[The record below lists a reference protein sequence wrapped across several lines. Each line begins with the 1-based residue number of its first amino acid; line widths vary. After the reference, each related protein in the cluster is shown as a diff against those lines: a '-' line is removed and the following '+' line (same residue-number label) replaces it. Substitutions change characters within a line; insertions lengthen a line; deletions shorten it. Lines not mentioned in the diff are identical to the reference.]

1 MVARRDRTTL
11 ARAVDHFKKA
21 NELAGN
27 VGQAQLA
34 LEAGLQ
40 LGETLL
46 MSGSTKQAAEVLG
59 RVGQI
64 AQQVKDPVKE
74 RAAAALLGQAQASLK
89 NFEAALQFGERAL
102 QLTRSLK
109 LTQLEPIDLYNLGF
123 FNLML
128 GRSKEAVSLF
138 RQSRKGADAANP
150 AFQKELLYNLGTA
163 LMKENEVQEAE
174 GAFQAALNPA
184 TQVKDWR
191 KLAGAQQQLA
201 GIADKRGDTDTA
213 RALLYKAMEAAEQG
227 KLKDQRKA
235 IKKQIDGLGA

>member
-1 MVARRDRTTL
+1 M
-11 ARAVDHFKKA
+11 
-21 NELAGN
+21 
-27 VGQAQLA
+27 GQAQLA

-46 MSGSTKQAAEVLG
+46 VSGQTKHAAEVLS

-64 AQQVKDPVKE
+64 AQQLKDPVKE
-74 RAAAALLGQAQASLK
+74 RAAAALLGQAHASLK

-102 QLTRSLK
+102 QLTRALK
-109 LTQLEPIDLYNLGF
+109 FEQLEPIDLYNLGF

-138 RQSRKGADAANP
+138 KQSRKGADAANP
-150 AFQKELLYNLGTA
+150 AFQKELLYNLATA

-174 GAFQAALNPA
+174 AAFQATLNPA

-201 GIADKRGDTDTA
+201 GIAGNRGDTDSA

-227 KLKDQRKA
+227 ELKDERKA
-235 IKKQIDGLGA
+235 IKKKIDALGA